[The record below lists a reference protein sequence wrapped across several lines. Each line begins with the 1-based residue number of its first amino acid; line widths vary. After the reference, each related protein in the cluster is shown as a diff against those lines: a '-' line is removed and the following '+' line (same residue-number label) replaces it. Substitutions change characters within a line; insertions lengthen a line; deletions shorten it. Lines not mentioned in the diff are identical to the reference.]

1 MVDEPILFGAS
12 AAERRLGYTSERGYW
27 GPTIQLKGIEMIRN
41 SKTMLLAAALAVSGA
56 ASAATYDLP
65 DSAILV
71 TPNTLSNYTAVTV
84 AGVRYTGPSAYYYL
98 SECAKP
104 DVPYRYRCDVLQED
118 AVVLT
123 SSTGSTITVTII
135 YQQAYTLITSG
146 HNYWRSS
153 QVVLAGTVTTP

>member
-1 MVDEPILFGAS
+1 
-12 AAERRLGYTSERGYW
+12 
-27 GPTIQLKGIEMIRN
+27 
-41 SKTMLLAAALAVSGA
+41 MLPAVALMAFAGLAQ
-56 ASAATYDLP
+56 AATYALP
-65 DSAILV
+65 DPSILV
-71 TPNTLSNYTAVTV
+71 TPNTLNNYTAVTV

-146 HNYWRSS
+146 HNYWRPS